1 MLLSFSW
8 MWHLFAL
15 YFPTSLPICPP
26 TPKFSSP
33 KAQGDV
39 LWLITG
45 LSNHSL
51 IPTFKQCVSTVHLYA
66 FTLTLQSS
74 PAASKRSPNTPAV
87 FYQRSSCCFLFSAT
101 ILWQN
106 WQPQNLPSAMDT
118 ERGCGGGVGGGR
130 FTHATKATY
139 LFQTRAEQ
147 NMEDTSVY

>member
-1 MLLSFSW
+1 

-39 LWLITG
+39 LWLVQQVSAITV
-45 LSNHSL
+45 LSLHSSNA
-51 IPTFKQCVSTVHLYA
+51 STVHLYA

-87 FYQRSSCCFLFSAT
+87 FYQRSSCCFHFLQPYYDRTGSHR
-101 ILWQN
+101 IYHLLWT
-106 WQPQNLPSAMDT
+106 LK
-118 ERGCGGGVGGGR
+118 GVVGVGWGGGR
-130 FTHATKATY
+130 FTHATK
-139 LFQTRAEQ
+139 
-147 NMEDTSVY
+147 